1 MPRHKRKRTESLR
14 DQVEFAEITT
24 PEPKRKKTEASI
36 QKIDTENTPLA
47 NPKVRI
53 RLNPLDPVFTPSPN
67 RNAKVSFVDSPY
79 RYF

>member
-14 DQVEFAEITT
+14 DQVEFADITT
-24 PEPKRKKTEASI
+24 PEPKRKKSEAST

-53 RLNPLDPVFTPSPN
+53 RQNPLNSVYTPSPN
-67 RNAKVSFVDSPY
+67 RNAKVTFVNFQIK
-79 RYF
+79 YF